1 MKSLYFI
8 GIAGTAMGNLAIAL
22 SQRGFNVCGSD
33 TGVYPPM
40 STMLDDHSIGY
51 SHGYDSQ
58 HIKEFAPDLVIIGNA
73 ISRGN
78 PEVEYVLNNS
88 IPFTSMSEVI
98 HDEIIGTNTAIV
110 ITGTHGKT
118 TTTSLTAAI
127 FDSAGLNPGFVIG
140 AKPGNFDYG
149 CRPIPEEQF
158 LSGTGICI
166 IEGDE
171 YDTAFWDKR
180 SKFFHYPPRIAV
192 INAIEYDHSDIF
204 DSIDE
209 IIKAFTLF
217 LRLVPEHGI
226 VLLNADDAHAHSM
239 KHHVYSRC
247 ETFST
252 IQEADWQASVLKQEQ
267 GSTTFEYSY
276 KNERMDVVEI
286 PMIGLHNVRNAL
298 ASIACAYH
306 SGISVQDIRI
316 GLQTFIPP
324 KRRLEYI
331 GDWKG
336 RTIIDDFAHHPTAI
350 KETVRALRH
359 VYTAQRI
366 HAIFEP
372 RSNTTTRNIFQ
383 QELSSCFT
391 GVDTII
397 MGPINRPDRF
407 LPSERLDKS
416 SLAIAYEKQSIP
428 FYSIEED
435 VPDWGHQAIR
445 TLEEISQKDDIVLLM
460 SNGNIGNLRS
470 LLLHA

>member
-1 MKSLYFI
+1 
-8 GIAGTAMGNLAIAL
+8 
-22 SQRGFNVCGSD
+22 
-33 TGVYPPM
+33 
-40 STMLDDHSIGY
+40 
-51 SHGYDSQ
+51 
-58 HIKEFAPDLVIIGNA
+58 
-73 ISRGN
+73 
-78 PEVEYVLNNS
+78 
-88 IPFTSMSEVI
+88 
-98 HDEIIGTNTAIV
+98 
-110 ITGTHGKT
+110 
-118 TTTSLTAAI
+118 
-127 FDSAGLNPGFVIG
+127 
-140 AKPGNFDYG
+140 
-149 CRPIPEEQF
+149 PIPEEQF

-276 KNERMDVVEI
+276 KCERMDVVDI

-316 GLQTFIPP
+316 GLKRFIPP

-359 VYTAQRI
+359 VYPAKRI

-372 RSNTTTRNIFQ
+372 RS
-383 QELSSCFT
+383 
-391 GVDTII
+391 
-397 MGPINRPDRF
+397 
-407 LPSERLDKS
+407 
-416 SLAIAYEKQSIP
+416 
-428 FYSIEED
+428 
-435 VPDWGHQAIR
+435 
-445 TLEEISQKDDIVLLM
+445 
-460 SNGNIGNLRS
+460 
-470 LLLHA
+470 